1 MEYLSQ
7 IAIPMAIALGFLI
20 AAYIGF
26 RIVNRIRAERR
37 HDKAKRTADSH
48 LNLLSTGVVSAES
61 TVHRGNCRDSCHV
74 DLGEARTTLRRLSEL
89 KDKYY
94 EQGATPEEWLA
105 LAAEAE
111 RSAGKAHQA
120 LVQAADDQLWDKLAR
135 QAIEQAQTEL
145 AAVRP
150 INDRDVDVSD
160 AVEALTDAQR
170 LLGQFQLKAA
180 RDRAYAIPT
189 MLRWAEVAAHLES
202 VESMLSA
209 ADGDN
214 EHVAESRDLLIAAW
228 HLATTQSDLESVRL
242 LARNAEVSAQLA
254 LKESN

>member
-1 MEYLSQ
+1 M
-7 IAIPMAIALGFLI
+7 
-20 AAYIGF
+20 
-26 RIVNRIRAERR
+26 
-37 HDKAKRTADSH
+37 
-48 LNLLSTGVVSAES
+48 NLLSTGVVSAES

-74 DLGEARTTLRRLSEL
+74 DLGEARRTLRRLSEL

-94 EQGATPEEWLA
+94 YQGATPEEWLA

-135 QAIEQAQTEL
+135 QAIEQAQSEL
-145 AAVRP
+145 AAVKP
-150 INDRDVDVSD
+150 VNGRDVDVSD
-160 AVEALTDAQR
+160 AVEALADAQS

-202 VESMLSA
+202 IEAMLSA
-209 ADGDN
+209 ADGND
-214 EHVAESRDLLIAAW
+214 EDVIESRDLLIAAW
-228 HLATTQSDLESVRL
+228 QLATTESDFDSVKL
-242 LARNAEVSAQLA
+242 LAQKAEAYAIKA